1 MIELS
6 GSLPK
11 YAALKEYLKNEILE
25 GRIKYGDKMPSE
37 NELADNFNLSR
48 HTVRQALSLLVNGGW
63 IYKEQ
68 GKGTFCT
75 YIKNKGTNSRGK
87 TIAVLTTYISDYIFT
102 NIISGIEEILSLR
115 GYNML
120 LTNTNNDKE
129 KEAQHINN
137 LIEQNILGVII
148 EPTKSAI
155 NNINVDELNKIKDKD
170 IKFVYINSFY
180 DEPES
185 SYVIMNDEKGGYIST
200 KYLIDIGHKNIAGIF
215 KCDDVQGIKR
225 QNGFLKALNDYN
237 IEFNKDYLCQY
248 QTSEKNSE
256 PYNFVK
262 GLMKNENRPTAIVCH
277 NDEIALKVINAI
289 NEEGLNVPEDVSIVG
304 YDDSTLAVASQIKLT
319 TIRHPQK
326 AMGKQAAEFLI
337 DMIEGK
343 TKMPFMVYEP
353 ELVVRNSCRSMYDT
367 SVK

>member
-1 MIELS
+1 MTELS

-25 GRIKYGDKMPSE
+25 GRIKYGDKIPSE

-63 IYKEQ
+63 VYKEQ
-68 GKGTFCT
+68 GKGTFCSYT
-75 YIKNKGTNSRGK
+75 KDKGINSKGK

-102 NIISGIEEILSLR
+102 NIISGIEEVLSLR

-120 LTNTNNDKE
+120 LANTDNDKE

-137 LIEQNILGVII
+137 LIEQNISGMII
-148 EPTKSAI
+148 EPTKSAAK
-155 NNINVDELNKIKDKD
+155 NVNIDELNKIKGKD
-170 IKFVYINSFY
+170 IKLVYINSCY
-180 DEPES
+180 DEPEG
-185 SYVIMNDEKGGYIST
+185 SYIIMNDEKGGYIST

-225 QNGFLKALNDYN
+225 QKGFLKALNDYN
-237 IEFNKDYLCQY
+237 LEFSKDYLCQY
-248 QTSEKNSE
+248 QTSEKNNE
-256 PYNFVK
+256 PCNFVK
-262 GLMKNENRPTAIVCH
+262 RIIKNENRPTAIVCY

-289 NEEGLNVPEDVSIVG
+289 NEEGLKVPEDISIVG

-319 TIRHPQK
+319 TIRHPQRV
-326 AMGKQAAEFLI
+326 MGKQAAQFLI

-353 ELVVRNSCRSMYDT
+353 ELVVRNSCRSMYNT